1 MVPQLFET
9 HHRNFSIV
17 SWILSHNNNY
27 GARATLKVID
37 IVSLRAEMLGMEELM
52 SGDEYL
58 FVRDIYLQTREYE
71 IRDGDLDNAFDDFE
85 DYEDFEDYDDYY

>member
-1 MVPQLFET
+1 
-9 HHRNFSIV
+9 
-17 SWILSHNNNY
+17 
-27 GARATLKVID
+27 
-37 IVSLRAEMLGMEELM
+37 LM